1 MGGVQKIKTITFIS
15 PHKSQ
20 HAVVKEMLA
29 DLLFVI
35 LNTERF
41 VILDAKQD
49 NYYNRVCV
57 RAIAADL
64 LMATDSRRIDARQ
77 CQESNLTMQQH
88 IN

>member
-1 MGGVQKIKTITFIS
+1 
-15 PHKSQ
+15 
-20 HAVVKEMLA
+20 MLA

-64 LMATDSRRIDARQ
+64 LMATDCRRIDARQ
-77 CQESNLTMQQH
+77 CQV
-88 IN
+88 